1 MKKAL
6 SVLLCVAIVIVGIV
20 SITSCNNTAEGVWE
34 NATYTKD
41 TTLGD
46 GEKEVKVEFEAQDK
60 SVTITLLTDKDTLGE
75 ALYEHGLI
83 NDPSFFDTANGMKA
97 DWSKDQ
103 SWWNVQKDGVSSMV
117 GVDQIQ
123 ISNGE
128 HYELVYAK

>member
-34 NATYTKD
+34 SATYTKD

-60 SVTITLLTDKDTLGE
+60 SVTITLLTDKATLGE

-123 ISNGE
+123 ISDGE
-128 HYELVYAK
+128 HYELVYTK

>member
-60 SVTITLLTDKDTLGE
+60 SVTITLLTDKATLGE

-83 NDPSFFDTANGMKA
+83 NDPSFFDTANGIKA

-123 ISNGE
+123 ISDGE
-128 HYELVYAK
+128 HYELVYTK

>member
-60 SVTITLLTDKDTLGE
+60 SVTITLLTDKATLGE

-123 ISNGE
+123 ISDGE

>member
-20 SITSCNNTAEGVWE
+20 SITSCNNTADGVWE